1 MKRFRALSIA
11 DLIIVVIGVA
21 LAILLRLSL
30 LQFKSVDYLLYT
42 KGWYNFIKA
51 NGFHAFSQ
59 GFANYNLPY
68 LYLLYV
74 EARFFPDMS
83 PLIATKIPSLI
94 ADFISAWLAYR
105 IVLIKY
111 SDSIL
116 PIFGFFAV
124 LFAPTVVLNSSFWG
138 QADALYTCAL
148 LASIYL
154 LILRRTTLS
163 MIFYG
168 ASVSIKAQAIFFLP
182 LLIALFLRKEI
193 PWRDLLVIPIAAFL
207 SIVPAWLAGRPLID
221 LLLIYPSQA
230 GQYEQLSMHG
240 PTLLSLIPNAGLYF
254 AYFYYAG
261 IILAVLSGFL
271 FVLMVFKGQI
281 KMTPAHI
288 VELALISLIII
299 PFFLPEIHERYF
311 YPADI
316 LSIIFAFFFSAYFYI
331 PILMSAISFFAYQ
344 PTLFGVEPLSIN
356 WLAFGILLII
366 VLLIKD
372 IISSITP
379 ENPQTE
385 TP

>member
-1 MKRFRALSIA
+1 MKGIRALSMV
-11 DLIIVVIGVA
+11 DLIIVVIGLV

-30 LQFKSVDYLLYT
+30 LQFKSVDYLVYT
-42 KGWYNFIKA
+42 KGWYNFIKV

-59 GFANYNLPY
+59 DFANYNLPY
-68 LYLLYV
+68 LYLLYI
-74 EARFFPDMS
+74 EARSFPDMS

-116 PIFGFFAV
+116 PVFAFFAV
-124 LFAPTVVLNSSFWG
+124 LFAPTVVLNSAFWG
-138 QADALYTCAL
+138 QADALYTSAL

-154 LILRRTTLS
+154 LISRRTALS

-182 LLIALFLRKEI
+182 FLIALFLRKEI
-193 PWRDLLVIPIAAFL
+193 PWRDLIIVPITAFL
-207 SIVPAWLAGRPLID
+207 STVPAWLAGRPLID

-254 AYFYYAG
+254 AYFYYVG
-261 IILAVLSGFL
+261 IILTIVSGFF
-271 FVLMVFKGQI
+271 FVLMIFKGQI
-281 KMTPAHI
+281 KMTAAHI
-288 VELALISLIII
+288 VELSLISLIII

-316 LSIIFAFFFSAYFYI
+316 LSIIFVFFFPAYFYI
-331 PILMSAISFFAYQ
+331 PILMSTISFFAYQ
-344 PTLFGVEPLSIN
+344 PTLFGVEPLSIS
-356 WLAFGILLII
+356 WLALGILLII

-372 IISSITP
+372 ITSSITP

-385 TP
+385 IP